1 MDSNDIIRN
10 SKNKAIRDFETE
22 INFMNLKINQI
33 KKDTGKKIL
42 KTSIYFI
49 ISFIFLSFYVFTL

>member
-10 SKNKAIRDFETE
+10 SKNKAIRDYETE